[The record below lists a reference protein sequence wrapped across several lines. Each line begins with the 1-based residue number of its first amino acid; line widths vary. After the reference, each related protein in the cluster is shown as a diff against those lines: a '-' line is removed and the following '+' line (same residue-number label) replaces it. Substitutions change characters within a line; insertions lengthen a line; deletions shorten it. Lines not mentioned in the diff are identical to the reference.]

1 MPNIVGFLKE
11 FIRANPEMPGSI
23 VYNAT
28 WLKFV
33 KRERL
38 FTYEQLNCMFTDA
51 LLVAHTALIKEEAC
65 RTRKG
70 VCLVVH
76 G

>member
-1 MPNIVGFLKE
+1 
-11 FIRANPEMPGSI
+11 MPGSI
-23 VYNAT
+23 VYNAA

-38 FTYEQLNCMFTDA
+38 FTHEQLDCKFTDA
-51 LLVAHTALIKEEAC
+51 LLSAHLQLIKEETLCRKGAC
-65 RTRKG
+65 RAA
-70 VCLVVH
+70 H